1 MAADIDQLTSLSQ
14 RAGSRTSSKPTY
26 RVAVIGGPS
35 TGTSARLDGREIS
48 IGKDPANHLCVADPT
63 VSRFHCTIEHRP
75 RGLLL
80 RDLQST
86 NGTQLGGHWIE
97 RAYLSPRVPFT
108 IGEST
113 LQLVPS
119 TAAEPIGHTRLL
131 GSSQATARLLASLPK
146 VAASP
151 VTVLIEGETGTG
163 KSLLAELIHREG
175 ARAEGPFVVVD
186 CGAIPDNL
194 IESEL
199 FGHERGAFT
208 GATDRRIG
216 AFEAAQGGTL
226 FLDEIGELPLALQP
240 KLLRAI
246 EERTIKRIGSNKPV
260 SIDARVIAATNRG
273 LRDAVASGQFRAD
286 LYYRLEAIRL
296 RMPPLRERRE
306 DIPAL
311 VEQFARRLRPEVTT
325 EVVEDLQR
333 LLASRKD
340 WPGNVRELRNAVEKV
355 LVLGDLATE
364 ETASAPLP
372 AASGSDPFDGS
383 RSFRLAKEEAVAA
396 WEQSYL
402 SSLLRHAN
410 GNLSAAARA
419 VHMDRSHL
427 RDLLR
432 RHHLGAADPG

>member
-1 MAADIDQLTSLSQ
+1 MAADVDQLTSLSP
-14 RAGSRTSSKPTY
+14 RGDSRNQSQPTY

-35 TGTSARLDGREIS
+35 TGASARFDGRAIR
-48 IGKDPANHLCVADPT
+48 IGKDPTNHLCIPDPT
-63 VSRFHCTIEHRP
+63 VSRFHCSIEHRP

-80 RDLQST
+80 RDLDST

-97 RAYLSPRVPFT
+97 CAYLSPRTPFT

-113 LQLVPS
+113 LQIVPS
-119 TAAEPIGHTRLL
+119 TAAEPISHARLL
-131 GSSQATARLLASLPK
+131 GSSPATARLLASLPR
-146 VAASP
+146 VASSP
-151 VTVLIEGETGTG
+151 ATVLIEGETGTG

-186 CGAIPDNL
+186 CGAIPENL

-199 FGHERGAFT
+199 FGHERGSFT

-216 AFEAAQGGTL
+216 AFEAAQGGTV
-226 FLDEIGELPLALQP
+226 FLDEIGELPLSLQP

-246 EERTIKRIGSNKPV
+246 EERTIKRVGSTKPV
-260 SIDARVIAATNRG
+260 RIDARVIAATNRG
-273 LRDAVASGQFRAD
+273 LREAVAAGQFRAD
-286 LYYRLEAIRL
+286 LYYRLEAVRL
-296 RMPPLRERRE
+296 RMPSLGERRE

-311 VEQFARRLRPEVTT
+311 VEQFARRLRPDIGPA
-325 EVVEDLQR
+325 VVEDLQR
-333 LLASRKD
+333 LLGARKE

-364 ETASAPLP
+364 ETASAPIP
-372 AASGSDPFDGS
+372 PPPSGTFDGT

-396 WEQSYL
+396 WEQAYL
-402 SSLLRHAN
+402 NSLLQHAG

-432 RHHLGAADPG
+432 RHHLGAADVG